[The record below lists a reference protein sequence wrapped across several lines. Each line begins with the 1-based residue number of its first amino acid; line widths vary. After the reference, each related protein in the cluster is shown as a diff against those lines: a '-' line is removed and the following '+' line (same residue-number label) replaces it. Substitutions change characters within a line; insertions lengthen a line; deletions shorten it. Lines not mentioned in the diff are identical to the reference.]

1 MKGFPMKALVLAL
14 VLSLTSTFAMAREPK
29 ATQFSDAA
37 KNSVV
42 SLFGKKGDKVNLKLV
57 EMTNDEESSTEVWEV
72 ILSNGA
78 DKGSAIY
85 EATITAQD
93 NGPGGEVANIKI
105 RYIDG
110 N

>member
-1 MKGFPMKALVLAL
+1 MKALVLAL
-14 VLSLTSTFAMAREPK
+14 VLGLSSTFAMAREPK

-37 KNSVV
+37 EKSVV
-42 SLFGKKGDKVNLKLV
+42 SLFGKKGDKVSLKLV

-78 DKGSAIY
+78 NVGSAIY
-85 EATITAQD
+85 EVTVTTTDSSPTA
-93 NGPGGEVANIKI
+93 EVGKISI
-105 RYIDG
+105 RYVDG